1 LLTLKTNHD
10 MQVGFYDVK
19 GTWWLVSYLS

>member
-10 MQVGFYDVK
+10 MQVSRRVSWCK
-19 GTWWLVSYLS
+19 RHLVSYLS